1 MCIVLKLF
9 DIYSLL
15 TQHMIR
21 ILSLLLFCGFTNIIL
36 AQQSTIT
43 GMVKDNSGQ
52 PIPFATVYL
61 KNTTKG
67 TSANVDG
74 KYALKLKNG
83 QYTLSF
89 RAVGYKQQDHIV
101 NLSADQSL
109 NVILTSESYTL
120 ENVNIT
126 ASAEDPAY
134 AIIRKAIK
142 ERKAHLNEVK
152 AFSCDVY
159 IKGVQR
165 LKGAPKKFFGQDI
178 QKILE
183 LDTNRRGII
192 YLSESQSKFNFRRP
206 NEVHEE
212 MISSKVAGRNNTF
225 SFNKASDLIINFYD
239 NYLLENKLSTRGYI
253 SPIADNA
260 LFYYKYKLLG
270 ESNENG
276 ETIHKIEVIP
286 RRENDPVFRGIIYI
300 IDNSWRIYNTDV
312 YLTKKAGI
320 NFIDTLHISQ
330 QFTKVNEAYMPTA
343 INFKFGGNVLGFKID
358 GYYVGIYSNYNLDP
372 KFPKHFFN
380 GEILKVTEMVNKKD
394 SIYWK
399 NNRPI
404 PLTEDE
410 KINYV
415 KKDSIA
421 KLKESKKYLDSL
433 ERENN
438 KFGIGKLLLRG
449 VSINDRYD
457 KEYWSFDPV
466 LKAIFYNTVEGFAIK
481 YGVTYRKDFE
491 NRRSYSIR
499 PELRFGFANQKL
511 TGSLSGSY
519 YYDPRKRANVGA
531 SFGNGIFDLN
541 NLGSMTQLGNT
552 INSLFY
558 EKNFAKFYEKS
569 FININTTRELVS
581 GLQGSLALDYSR
593 NKNLTNNT
601 NFKFIDVKD
610 LEFTSN
616 NPFSPNEEIPLFPT
630 YNSFSATASLT
641 YTFEQQYIT
650 RPDGKFYT
658 ESKFPKI
665 TLLYKKGFN
674 GVLNSDIDYDF
685 VKLEVS
691 QDRIGMGLWG
701 YTSFLAG
708 VGKFL
713 NNKNMYYPDFKH
725 FAGNIST
732 IFPPNIRKFQYL
744 DFYQFS
750 TNQQYFE
757 AHLEHNFA
765 GFFMNKIPLLRKA
778 KLEEFIGGG
787 YLSSPEKRNYK
798 EFYFGIQRL
807 VLRASYGFAYD
818 GGRKLTQGFRIAYG
832 F

>member
-1 MCIVLKLF
+1 
-9 DIYSLL
+9 
-15 TQHMIR
+15 MIK
-21 ILSLLLFCGFTNIIL
+21 ICALLFFCGLTNFVL
-36 AQQSTIT
+36 AQQFTIT
-43 GMVKDNSGQ
+43 GTVKDSSGQ
-52 PIPFATVYL
+52 PVPFASVYL
-61 KNTTKG
+61 KNTTTG

-74 KYALKLKNG
+74 KYSMKLKSG
-83 QYTLSF
+83 EYTLSF
-89 RAVGYKQQDHIV
+89 RAVGFKQQDHII
-101 NLSADQSL
+101 NLKDDLTL
-109 NVILTSESYTL
+109 NVTVTSESYTL
-120 ENVNIT
+120 ENVNIR
-126 ASAEDPAY
+126 ANAEDPAY

-142 ERKAHLNEVK
+142 QRKTHLEEVK

-178 QKILE
+178 QKVLE
-183 LDTNRRGII
+183 LDTNRKGII

-206 NEVHEE
+206 NDVHEE
-212 MISSKVAGRNNTF
+212 MISSKVAGRNNAF

-239 NYLLENKLSTRGYI
+239 NYLLENKLSARGFI

-270 ESNENG
+270 ESKENG
-276 ETIHKIEVIP
+276 ELIHKIEVIP

-300 IDNSWRIYNTDV
+300 IDESWRIYNTDV
-312 YLTKKAGI
+312 YLTKNAGI
-320 NFIDTLHISQ
+320 NFIDTLNISQ
-330 QFTKVNEAYMPTA
+330 QFTKVKDLYMPTA
-343 INFKFGGNVLGFKID
+343 INFQFAGNVLGFKIA
-358 GYYVGIYSNYNLDP
+358 GYYVGIYNNYNIDP
-372 KFPKHFFN
+372 KFPKNYFS
-380 GEILKVTEMVNKKD
+380 GEILKITEMVNKKD
-394 SIYWK
+394 SAYWA

-404 PLTEDE
+404 PLTGDE
-410 KINYV
+410 KLNYV

-433 ERENN
+433 EKDNN

-449 VSINDRYD
+449 YSINDRYD

-466 LKAIFYNTVEGFAIK
+466 LRAIFYNTVEGFAVK
-481 YGVTYRKDFE
+481 YGVTYRKEFA

-499 PELRFGFANQKL
+499 PELRYGFANQKL
-511 TGSLSGSY
+511 TGSLTGSY
-519 YYDPRKRANVGA
+519 YYNPLKRASVGA

-541 NLGSMTQLGNT
+541 NLGSMTALGNS

-558 EKNFAKFYEKS
+558 EKNFSKFYEKN
-569 FININTTRELVS
+569 FININTTRELAT
-581 GLQGSLALDYSR
+581 GLQASVSVDYSH
-593 NKNLTNNT
+593 NKNLSNSTT
-601 NFKFIDVKD
+601 FKFIDAKD
-610 LEFTSN
+610 REFTSN
-616 NPFSPNEEIPLFPT
+616 NPFSPTVETPLFPT
-630 YNSFSATASLT
+630 YNSLSATASLT
-641 YTFEQQYIT
+641 YTMGQKYIT

-658 ESKFPKI
+658 ESRFPKI
-665 TLLYKKGFN
+665 TVLYKKGFH

-691 QDRIGMGLWG
+691 QDRIGLGLWG

-713 NNKNMYYPDFKH
+713 NNDKMYYPDFKH

-732 IFPPNIRKFQYL
+732 IFPPNLRKFQYL

-818 GGRKLTQGFRIAYG
+818 GGTKLTQGFRISYG

>member
-1 MCIVLKLF
+1 M
-9 DIYSLL
+9 
-15 TQHMIR
+15 TR
-21 ILSLLLFCGFTNIIL
+21 ICALLFFCGLTNFVFAQHFTV
-36 AQQSTIT
+36 T
-43 GMVKDNSGQ
+43 GIVKDTNGQ
-52 PIPFATVYL
+52 PVPFASVYL
-61 KNTTKG
+61 KNTTTG

-74 KYALKLKNG
+74 KYSVKLKNG
-83 QYTLSF
+83 EHTLSF
-89 RAVGYKQQDHIV
+89 RAVGYKQQEHIV
-101 NLSADQSL
+101 NLTADISL
-109 NVILTSESYTL
+109 NVTLSSENYTL
-120 ENVNIT
+120 EGVNIRGN
-126 ASAEDPAY
+126 AEDPAY

-142 ERKAHLNEVK
+142 QRKTHLNEVK

-165 LKGAPKKFFGQDI
+165 LRGAPKKFFGQDI
-178 QKILE
+178 QKVLE
-183 LDTNRRGII
+183 LDTNRKGII

-206 NEVHEE
+206 NDVHEE
-212 MISSKVAGRNNTF
+212 MISSKVAGRNNAF

-239 NYLLENKLSTRGYI
+239 NYLLENKLSARGFI

-270 ESNENG
+270 ESKENG

-300 IDNSWRIYNTDV
+300 IDDSWRIYNTDV
-312 YLTKKAGI
+312 YLTKNAGI
-320 NFIDTLHISQ
+320 NFIDTLNISQ
-330 QFTKVNEAYMPTA
+330 QFTKVNEVYMPTS
-343 INFKFGGNVLGFKID
+343 INFQFAGNVLGFKIA
-358 GYYVGIYSNYNLDP
+358 GYFVGIYSNYNLDP
-372 KFPKHFFN
+372 KFPKNFFS

-394 SIYWK
+394 SVYWK

-415 KKDSIA
+415 KKDSVA

-433 ERENN
+433 EKDNN
-438 KFGIGKLLLRG
+438 KFGIVKLLLHG
-449 VSINDRYD
+449 YSINDRYD

-466 LKAIFYNTVEGFAIK
+466 LKSIFYNTVEGFAIK
-481 YGVTYRKDFE
+481 YGVTYRKVFE
-491 NRRSYSIR
+491 NRKSYSIR
-499 PELRFGFANQKL
+499 PELRYGFANQKL

-519 YYDPRKRANVGA
+519 YYNPLKRASVSA

-569 FININTTRELVS
+569 FININTTRELAS
-581 GLQGSLALDYSR
+581 GLQGSVAVDYSR
-593 NKNLTNNT
+593 NKTLTNNST
-601 NFKFIDVKD
+601 FKIIDAKD
-610 LEFTSN
+610 REFTSN
-616 NPFSPNEEIPLFPT
+616 NPFNPTEETPLFPT

-641 YTFEQQYIT
+641 YTFGQKYIT

-658 ESKFPKI
+658 ESKFPKMTI
-665 TLLYKKGFN
+665 LYKKGFN
-674 GVLNSDIDYDF
+674 GVLNSDVDYDF

-691 QDRIGMGLWG
+691 QDRIGLGLWG

-713 NNKNMYYPDFKH
+713 NNKSMYYPDFKH

-732 IFPPNIRKFQYL
+732 IFPPNLRKFQYL

-818 GGRKLTQGFRIAYG
+818 GGRKLTQGFRISYG